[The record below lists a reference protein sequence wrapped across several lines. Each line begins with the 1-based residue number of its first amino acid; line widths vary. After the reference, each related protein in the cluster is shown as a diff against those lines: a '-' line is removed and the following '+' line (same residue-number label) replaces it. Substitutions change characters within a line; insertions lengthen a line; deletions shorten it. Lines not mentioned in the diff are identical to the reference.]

1 MAFVSLAVLSLNGV
15 YFESKADAFSSQL
28 NIPLRAAIYQ
38 PPIPKNENFEAAN
51 SENPI
56 RILNEVADVLQMASR
71 CAIDVVQFPEL
82 FLNGGLLLD
91 EQSSTPLDRES
102 YALNIVGNLCSE
114 LNVACCMGY
123 AESKH
128 ESEGDSGCYSSMA
141 IFHADGSRA
150 GNYRCLHPQDYSS
163 IVFEKGYALV
173 EALPI
178 SLSLPIRPE
187 APTLQESITLEE
199 EDKEAKMQPRRQV
212 KVGAMCGG
220 DLSIPEHARY
230 LARSGADLLV
240 VSGSLTDANGARVAQ
255 HVVPARCIENELPLL
270 FSNYVM
276 DDEDTPSQS
285 FVGQSAIVSTDGA
298 ELVRAPEI
306 LDGDMPTDVGYFLP
320 CETGGALYAADLII
334 GVNRGKKPIDGV
346 DSSMEQWEITPRIDQ
361 LGGAQDEN
369 DEKGFAK
376 EPRRAKA
383 KGFGQEVMEVLEQSK
398 KKKLRLKN
406 SVIFC
411 SLA

>member
-1 MAFVSLAVLSLNGV
+1 MNTQGIRCRRRSFGEGSKQSSLKRMAFVSLAVLSLNGV
-15 YFESKADAFSSQL
+15 YFESKADAFSSQP
-28 NIPLRAAIYQ
+28 NIPLRAAVYQ
-38 PPIPKNENFEAAN
+38 PPIPKNENFEVAN

-91 EQSSTPLDRES
+91 EQLSTPLDRES
-102 YALNIVGNLCSE
+102 YALNIVGNLCAE

-199 EDKEAKMQPRRQV
+199 EEDKEAKMQPRRQV

-276 DDEDTPSQS
+276 DDEDTPYNPLLGSRLLCLPMEPSS
-285 FVGQSAIVSTDGA
+285 FVLQRSW
-298 ELVRAPEI
+298 
-306 LDGDMPTDVGYFLP
+306 M
-320 CETGGALYAADLII
+320 
-334 GVNRGKKPIDGV
+334 
-346 DSSMEQWEITPRIDQ
+346 
-361 LGGAQDEN
+361 
-369 DEKGFAK
+369 
-376 EPRRAKA
+376 
-383 KGFGQEVMEVLEQSK
+383 
-398 KKKLRLKN
+398 
-406 SVIFC
+406 VIC
-411 SLA
+411 PLT